1 MNRSMGSRD
10 GAGGRAGYT
19 GRTLVLLAEGTGS
32 DGHDELH
39 KRTGIRVTSI
49 DGARTSDADAPE
61 SAQGNVCFDRLG
73 VAVIDSDP
81 EQTARVAQAA
91 SDQQSP
97 ILAVEPERIV
107 HALPARGARIAAPVG
122 QPGALIGTQDLL
134 LPFPP
139 DNQNRA
145 LEPQLTRDF
154 LRGYREAIAHLEQL
168 FFAGELPT
176 EAWASELAALPTAA
190 AAAATWGLTLTRVT
204 ASQQS
209 GRGIRIAVL
218 DTGLDLRH
226 PDFAAREVISQSF
239 VRGETAED
247 TLGHGTHCIGT
258 AAGPLRPSNGG
269 PRYGVAYGAQIY
281 AGKVLDS
288 TGTGGDAGILAGID
302 WAVGAGCQVVSLS
315 LGAAVS
321 PGESFSQVFE
331 AAARRAAQQ
340 GTLIVAA
347 AGNESER
354 PSFIAPVG
362 HPANCPSIVAVGAL
376 DQQLRV
382 AEFSN
387 GGLTS
392 GGGEVNLAAPGV
404 GILSA
409 WPMPTRTRTISGTSM
424 ATPHVAGIAALFAE
438 ASGERGLA
446 LANAMLRATRRLTPA
461 RDFGWGLVQSV

>member
-1 MNRSMGSRD
+1 MNRIIGSRD

-19 GRTLVLLAEGTGS
+19 GRTLVLLAEGAGS
-32 DGHDELH
+32 AGHDELN
-39 KRTGIRVTSI
+39 KRAGIRVSSV
-49 DGARTSDADAPE
+49 DGARADDSGAAE
-61 SAQGNVCFDRLG
+61 TARGSVCFDRLG
-73 VAVIDSDP
+73 VAVVESDP
-81 EQTARVAQAA
+81 EQTSRIAEAV
-91 SDQQSP
+91 SDSASP
-97 ILAVEPERIV
+97 ILATEPERVV
-107 HALPARGARIAAPVG
+107 HALPARSARIQVPAAPSE
-122 QPGALIGTQDLL
+122 LIGTQDLL

-139 DNQNRA
+139 ENENRA
-145 LEPQLTRDF
+145 LDPRLTRDF
-154 LRGYREAIAHLEQL
+154 LRGYREAIAHLEEL
-168 FFAGELPT
+168 FFAGELPA
-176 EAWASELAALPTAA
+176 EAWVSELLVQPA
-190 AAAATWGLTLTRVT
+190 AAAATWGLTLTKVT
-204 ASQQS
+204 ASQRT
-209 GRGIRIAVL
+209 GKGIRIAVL

-226 PDFAAREVISQSF
+226 PDFVERSVVSQSF
-239 VRGETAED
+239 VTGETAQD

-258 AAGPLRPSNGG
+258 AAGPLRPSSGG
-269 PRYGVAYGAQIY
+269 PRYGVAHGAQIY
-281 AGKVLDS
+281 AGKVLDR

-302 WAVGAGCQVVSLS
+302 WAVGNGCQIVSMS
-315 LGAAVS
+315 LGAEVA

-340 GTLIVAA
+340 GTLLIAA

-354 PSFIAPVG
+354 PGRIAPVG
-362 HPANCPSIVAVGAL
+362 HPANCPSVVAVGAL

-392 GGGEVNLAAPGV
+392 GGGEVNIAGPGV

-438 ASGERGLA
+438 ASGDRGFA